1 MNNRESEVQWQ
12 VESFKILQRYKTCIL
27 YKEKDVH
34 DIFFYYRLDKF
45 SKETTVVNQIFGGF
59 LRSQGMENLN
69 QSDNIYVHFY
79 CKVIRQREKKF
90 LRKFKM
96 IENNQV

>member
-1 MNNRESEVQWQ
+1 MYMI
-12 VESFKILQRYKTCIL
+12 F
-27 YKEKDVH
+27 
-34 DIFFYYRLDKF
+34 FFYYRLDKF

-69 QSDNIYVHFY
+69 HCQITFMYISIGRLLD
-79 CKVIRQREKKF
+79 REKKKL

-96 IENNQV
+96 KENNQV